1 MDENNQERLQK
12 IVGKLLYYA
21 RAIYLT
27 MLMALNSLPEVQTKP
42 SIETAKQITHFL
54 NYSTKH
60 PDAIIEYIKSGII
73 LLIYYNKSYI

>member
-1 MDENNQERLQK
+1 
-12 IVGKLLYYA
+12 
-21 RAIYLT
+21 
-27 MLMALNSLPEVQTKP
+27 MLMTINFLAAVHTNLT
-42 SIETAKQITHFL
+42 IETAKQITHFL